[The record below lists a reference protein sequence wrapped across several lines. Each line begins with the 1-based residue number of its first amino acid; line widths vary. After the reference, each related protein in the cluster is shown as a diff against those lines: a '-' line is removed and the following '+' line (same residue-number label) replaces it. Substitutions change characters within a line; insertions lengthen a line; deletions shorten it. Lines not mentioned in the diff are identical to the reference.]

1 MSLRGAWRRDN
12 PFSLQWGRTRS
23 NTLGEYARRNEFAQS
38 SANLLG
44 FPAGKTDCHTS
55 SPQSPPCSPPPE
67 GQRRSNAPLWLLSP
81 QRVPL
86 CGAPLHWLAMTCKN
100 QRRFCGCKAV
110 PPLSLRGAWRRG
122 NSVTPAAGH
131 GREQRLRRMRKSAT
145 NLPEVVPICQVSLRG
160 RGLPHQ
166 CAHWFAM
173 TCRNLLR
180 VSGCK
185 GVWHGGVRKA
195 DPRHCNARGNLL

>member
-1 MSLRGAWRRDN
+1 M
-12 PFSLQWGRTRS
+12 
-23 NTLGEYARRNEFAQS
+23 GEYARRNEFAQS

-86 CGAPLHWLAMTCKN
+86 CGAPLHWFAMTCRN
-100 QRRFCGCKAV
+100 LLRVSGCRNMVRNDMQKPETFLRV
-110 PPLSLRGAWRRG
+110 QGRPPPLSLRGAWRRG

-173 TCRNLLR
+173 ACRNLLR

-185 GVWHGGVRKA
+185 NMVRNDMQKTGA
-195 DPRHCNARGNLL
+195 QHCNARGNLL